1 MVIDRVSAALKDFLK
16 QESAGGIVLMAA
28 AALALII
35 ANSPLAPFYFDT
47 LATKLNVSFGAF
59 AIDKSLILWIND
71 GLMAIFFFLIGLEV
85 KREIVD
91 GQLSSWNKA
100 SLPLAAAIGGMALPA
115 LVFVA
120 FNWNSPDT
128 IGGWAIP
135 AATDI
140 AFALGILSLLGPRV
154 PVAMKALLLA
164 IAVIDDIGAITVIA
178 LFYTSEVKVDMLLAG
193 GAMLALLFLVNRY
206 RASTAIP
213 YVLLTVIMWV
223 FVLKSGVH
231 ATLAGVTAA
240 MMVPMTARDGTPLLE
255 NMEHGLHKWI
265 AFVVIPIFGFANA
278 GVRLIGISPADLLAP
293 LPLGIALGLLIG
305 KQIGIVGFAWI
316 AVKSGF
322 ASLPEG
328 VGWRKIHGLSLLA
341 AIGFTMSLFIGNLAF
356 ADPAQVDAVKIGVLA
371 GSLVAALSGYFL
383 LKAALPEPGK
393 GEAMAGE
400 AQAAE

>member
-1 MVIDRVSAALKDFLK
+1 MIDRVGAALKDFLN
-16 QESAGGIVLMAA
+16 QESAGGIVLMAS

-35 ANSPLAPFYFDT
+35 ANSPLSPVYFGTLDT
-47 LATKLNVSFGAF
+47 RLNVSFGDF
-59 AIDKSLILWIND
+59 AIDKALILWIND

-91 GQLSSWNKA
+91 GQLSSWNQA
-100 SLPLAAAIGGMALPA
+100 SLPLAAAIGGMSIPA

-120 FNWNSPDT
+120 FNLGSPET

-178 LFYTSEVKVDMLLAG
+178 LFYSGEIDVGMLAG
-193 GAMLALLFLVNRY
+193 GGVALALLFALG
-206 RASTAIP
+206 RARIASLIP
-213 YVLLTVIMWV
+213 YVLLSIVMWV

-240 MMVPMTARDGTPLLE
+240 MMVPMVARDGSHMLE
-255 NMEHGLHKWI
+255 RMEHGLHSWV
-265 AFVVIPIFGFANA
+265 AFLIIPIFGFANA
-278 GVRLIGISPADLLAP
+278 GVTLIGLSPADLLAP

-316 AVKSGF
+316 AVKAGF
-322 ASLPEG
+322 ATLPAG
-328 VGWRKIHGLSLLA
+328 IGWRKMHGLSLLA

-371 GSLVAALSGYFL
+371 GSLVAAVTGFVL
-383 LKAALPEPGK
+383 LKAALPDERADTGPA
-393 GEAMAGE
+393 EARIA
-400 AQAAE
+400 